1 MYKIN
6 KLLLAGVVVA
16 GGVALTGCNDFLDEN
31 RDPLSQQTVNAT
43 FWNNPVNVEN
53 QTNYF
58 YEMFTGYGNATGY
71 GEFYFNTMSDD
82 QSGTVGGNFRDW
94 VYTSVPVSDTN
105 WNTPYIYI
113 RRANTIIVNVEGSSM
128 SAAER
133 NNYLGIAHLFRAY
146 SYYQLVRAYG
156 DVPLVTKPLDIT
168 DEAELFGPRTARNE
182 VMDLVLEDLN
192 FAIENIKLDKSATQ
206 FSKDLAQAMKAEI
219 CLFEGTYCRYNS
231 KDEARA
237 KKFLEETVKACEAIM
252 PNYSIGNDYR
262 SIYTTLNGALAKNP
276 EIILTKSYVQGVFM
290 HSTVDYTSGST
301 PIAGITKD
309 AFDNYLFKD
318 GKPLASTTCV
328 KDDAAELLAD
338 GTLSIANALAQRDD
352 RLAATTYDR
361 VFYQDFPYQV
371 ENTAPMTSTTGY
383 GVRKYNNFAIAF
395 SDATTANKNYTDAPI
410 YWLAEI
416 NLAYAE
422 AKAELGTLTDADVA
436 NALNPLFR
444 RAGLPEQT
452 KAGLEAI
459 NDPANNMNVSGLI
472 WEIRRCR
479 RCELI
484 MDNDIRYWDLIRW
497 NQLELL
503 DTNKHP
509 NVARGA
515 NIKNSTVS
523 FTTDGDYMNPS
534 PVLYGGKQRTF
545 NSKYKLYPI
554 PSEQR
559 GLNNALTQNPG
570 WE

>member
-16 GGVALTGCNDFLDEN
+16 GGATLTGCNDFLDEN
-31 RDPLSQQTVNAT
+31 RDPLSQQTVNAA

-58 YEMFTGYGNATGY
+58 YEVFSGYGNATAY

-94 VYTSVPVSDTN
+94 VYTSVPVSDSN

-113 RRANTIIVNVEGSSM
+113 RRANMILQNVEGSTM
-128 SAAER
+128 TATER
-133 NNYLGIAHLFRAY
+133 NNFLGLAHLFRAY
-146 SYYQLVRAYG
+146 NYYLLVRAYG
-156 DVPLVTKPLDIT
+156 DVPLVTKPLDVT
-168 DEAELFGPRTARNE
+168 DEAELFGPRTSRNT
-182 VMDLVLEDLN
+182 VMDLVLEDLD
-192 FAIENIKLDKSATQ
+192 FAVSNITTQKSSTK
-206 FSKDLAQAMKAEI
+206 FSKDLALAMKAEI
-219 CLFEGTYCRYNS
+219 CLFEGTYARYNAQ
-231 KDEARA
+231 DETRA
-237 KKFLEETVKACEAIM
+237 KKFLEETVKACEALM
-252 PNYSIGNDYR
+252 PNYSICDDYR
-262 SIYTTLNGALAKNP
+262 SIYTTLNGGLANNP
-276 EIILTKSYVQGVFM
+276 EIILTKSYIQGVFM
-290 HSTVDYTSGST
+290 HSTIDYTSGST

-318 GKPLASTTCV
+318 GKPLALTTRNT
-328 KDDAAELLAD
+328 DDAAVLLED
-338 GTLSIANALAQRDD
+338 GTLSIADILAERDG

-361 VFYQDFPYQV
+361 VFYQDFPYQT

-383 GVRKYNNFAIAF
+383 GVRKYNNFAISY
-395 SDATTANKNYTDAPI
+395 SDACTANKNYTDAPI

-422 AKAELGTLTDADVA
+422 AKAELGTLTDADVT
-436 NALNPLFR
+436 NALNPLYN
-444 RAGLPEQT
+444 RAGLPNQSLSSLST
-452 KAGLEAI
+452 M
-459 NDPANNMNVSGLI
+459 NDPANNMGVSSLI

-497 NQLELL
+497 NMLELL
-503 DTNKHP
+503 DTQKHP

-515 NIKNSTVS
+515 NITNATVS
-523 FTTDGDYMNPS
+523 FTTDGGYMNPS

-545 NSKYKLYPI
+545 DKKYKLYPI

-559 GLNNALTQNPG
+559 GLNEALTQNEG
-570 WE
+570 WN